1 MTSQTNRNNEHGQT
15 VAAWVLT
22 VTVILGST
30 LIAIGIF
37 IANAA
42 IWQIGIVVA
51 AVGSIVSFVLHQLG
65 YGQKPR
71 P

>member
-1 MTSQTNRNNEHGQT
+1 MSSQTNRNNEHGQT

-51 AVGSIVSFVLHQLG
+51 AVECDAAMVVMLL
-65 YGQKPR
+65 KWMTLL
-71 P
+71 